1 MTLLIP
7 TNSDNRHECIISSI
21 EENSSWAY
29 ITLNDGQIIS
39 CDFFDRKEDIIE
51 WIDYV
56 VVINDKEFIWTFID
70 EKTKVLIVDNQKS
83 IDEIIEAFLLN
94 NLLEFAPKL

>member
-7 TNSDNRHECIISSI
+7 TNSNSRHECIISSI

>member
-7 TNSDNRHECIISSI
+7 TNSNNRHECIISSI

-70 EKTKVLIVDNQKS
+70 EKTKVLIVENQKS
-83 IDEIIEAFLLN
+83 IDEIIESFLLN
-94 NLLEFAPKL
+94 NLSEFTPKL